1 MSRQY
6 QAGELLRLR
15 DSPLV
20 CKPAGLLP
28 TEEWMGPLP
37 DVSQRRPANRGKAED
52 SFTHDASMS
61 RRPAFEPRTIPR
73 GSTTVPE
80 DIVLGPP
87 KTAFASAS
95 GARNGSR
102 TLDSSNRTSYGPV
115 GDEAVKND
123 RYHAKE
129 RHTKDAQKADKE
141 GDKSRDTRLGNL
153 HNRKGTKE
161 DNEPWSGARQQK
173 GFSHDDAGNGRNGGR
188 DKDRENGGRE
198 PRIQRGFENHR
209 RDVDRE
215 GNGDSAARRNAPSRG
230 RFEPSWYRD
239 DDRQEGEPQEG
250 GKDNTKPRD
259 WRDKDR
265 GGFRG
270 PDREWNKAVK
280 PEQDP
285 EWMDEPEPEEKK
297 QAHTQEDFQ
306 RWKERMKAT
315 SGPLSPTEQRPN
327 HERTLSNLSANAG
340 KGKFETPL
348 IADPQFDG
356 FFGLWSE
363 NNKDA
368 SKQGVQEQTNNPAN
382 KPNAPKPSKFTGF
395 FSPKPVAEVPVPE
408 PEPSQ
413 PPLSS
418 EATKDSSN
426 EDKEG
431 FQRILKLLDQQ
442 QPNSGKNGLPVREKP
457 PRDAPSS
464 QSAQPPR
471 SRESGGLE
479 SLLGSQHPKDA
490 PLPQNRDSEFLLK
503 LMQQTQQAR
512 PNINQSNSNNQRLDG
527 GPAPGILPFI
537 ISTREPNQVSGTL
550 PPGYINDSAREELQ
564 QRDRLNPTAPPER
577 KGVPPG
583 FFGGYPEILP
593 RNSGAGVISQSAL
606 SSGLQRPPGLE
617 QAPTVYAQNMQ
628 SQRQGMVPPPGFQAP
643 IRAHNPFPPGLMPN
657 ISSSNNPNERGPPY
671 GLRHVGPTGPAG
683 MPPPGFMTMN
693 PPAPGFPPAPFNQ
706 EGRMSPPGRLYYGPG
721 TQRQAMDGF
730 GEAANTFGMGG
741 QGILPGQYRR
751 QE

>member
-1 MSRQY
+1 M
-6 QAGELLRLR
+6 
-15 DSPLV
+15 
-20 CKPAGLLP
+20 
-28 TEEWMGPLP
+28 
-37 DVSQRRPANRGKAED
+37 
-52 SFTHDASMS
+52 
-61 RRPAFEPRTIPR
+61 
-73 GSTTVPE
+73 
-80 DIVLGPP
+80 LGPP

-95 GARNGSR
+95 GARNGNK
-102 TLDSSNRTSYGPV
+102 TLESSNRTTYGPV
-115 GDEAVKND
+115 DDEAVKND
-123 RYHAKE
+123 RFHTKE
-129 RHTKDAQKADKE
+129 RHNKDAHKAEKE

-153 HNRKGTKE
+153 HNRRGIKD

-173 GFSHDDAGNGRNGGR
+173 GFSHDDANNGRNGGR

-198 PRIQRGFENHR
+198 PRIQRGFDHR

-215 GNGDSAARRNAPSRG
+215 GNGDNATRRNAPGRG

-239 DDRQEGEPQEG
+239 DDRQEGESQKG
-250 GKDNTKPRD
+250 GKDTTKPRD
-259 WRDKDR
+259 WRDKER
-265 GGFRG
+265 GGLRG

-297 QAHTQEDFQ
+297 QTHTQEDFQ

-315 SGPLSPTEQRPN
+315 NGPNQDLPLSPTEQRPN
-327 HERTLSNLSANAG
+327 HERTLSNLSASAG

-348 IADPQFDG
+348 IADPHFDG

-363 NNKDA
+363 NNKDL
-368 SKQGVQEQTNNPAN
+368 SKQGVQEQSNNTVN

-395 FSPKPVAEVPVPE
+395 FSPKPVPELPE

-413 PPLSS
+413 PPQPI

-442 QPNSGKNGLPVREKP
+442 QPNSGRAGSSVREKA
-457 PRDAPSS
+457 PRDIPSS
-464 QSAQPPR
+464 QSAHPPR

-490 PLPQNRDSEFLLK
+490 PLPQNRDSEYLLK

-512 PNINQSNSNNQRLDG
+512 PNVNHSNSNNQRLDG
-527 GPAPGILPFI
+527 GPAPGILPFL
-537 ISTREPNQVSGTL
+537 ISPREPNQHTSGAGL
-550 PPGYINDSAREELQ
+550 PPGFVNDSTREELQ
-564 QRDRLNPTAPPER
+564 HRDRLNPTVPSER
-577 KGVPPG
+577 KGMPLG
-583 FFGGYPEILP
+583 YFGGYPDILP

-617 QAPTVYAQNMQ
+617 QAPNVYVQNMQ
-628 SQRQGMVPPPGFQAP
+628 SQRQGMVPPPPGFPAP

-657 ISSSNNPNERGPPY
+657 ISNSNNPNERGPPY
-671 GLRHVGPTGPAG
+671 GLRAVGPTGPTA
-683 MPPPGFMTMN
+683 MSPPGFMTMN
-693 PPAPGFPPAPFNQ
+693 PPPPGFPPAPFNQ

-721 TQRQAMDGF
+721 TQRQPMDGF
-730 GEAANTFGMGG
+730 GEAANNFGMGG

>member
-1 MSRQY
+1 M
-6 QAGELLRLR
+6 
-15 DSPLV
+15 
-20 CKPAGLLP
+20 
-28 TEEWMGPLP
+28 
-37 DVSQRRPANRGKAED
+37 
-52 SFTHDASMS
+52 
-61 RRPAFEPRTIPR
+61 
-73 GSTTVPE
+73 PE

-95 GARNGSR
+95 GARNGAR
-102 TLDSSNRTSYGPV
+102 TLDPSNRATHGPPD
-115 GDEAVKND
+115 DEAVKSD
-123 RYHAKE
+123 RFHAKE
-129 RHTKDAQKADKE
+129 RHIRDAQKAEKE
-141 GDKSRDTRLGNL
+141 GDRSRDNRLGNL

-161 DNEPWSGARQQK
+161 DNEPWSGTRQQK
-173 GFSHDDAGNGRNGGR
+173 GFSHDDTGNGRNGGR

-198 PRIQRGFENHR
+198 PRIQRGFENRR

-215 GNGDSAARRNAPSRG
+215 GNGDNATRRNGPGRG

-239 DDRQEGEPQEG
+239 EDRQEGEPQES
-250 GKDNTKPRD
+250 GKATSKPRD

-265 GGFRG
+265 GGLRG

-297 QAHTQEDFQ
+297 QTHTQEDFQ
-306 RWKERMKAT
+306 RWKERMKANGPHQD
-315 SGPLSPTEQRPN
+315 SPLSPTEQRPN
-327 HERTLSNLSANAG
+327 HERTLSSLSANTG

-348 IADPQFDG
+348 IADSHFDG

-368 SKQGVQEQTNNPAN
+368 SKQGAQEQSNGPVN

-395 FSPKPVAEVPVPE
+395 FSPKPVVEVPA

-413 PPLSS
+413 LPQPS

-442 QPNSGKNGLPVREKP
+442 QPNSGRNGLPVREKP

-464 QSAQPPR
+464 QAAHPPR

-490 PLPQNRDSEFLLK
+490 ALPQNRDSEFLLK

-512 PNINQSNSNNQRLDG
+512 PNINQSNSNNQRSDG

-537 ISTREPNQVSGTL
+537 ISQREPNQQVSGAGL
-550 PPGYINDSAREELQ
+550 QPGFASDSTREELQ
-564 QRDRLNPTAPPER
+564 HRDRLNPTAPPER
-577 KGVPPG
+577 KGMPPG
-583 FFGGYPEILP
+583 FFGGYPDMLP
-593 RNSGAGVISQSAL
+593 RNPSAGVISQSAL
-606 SSGLQRPPGLE
+606 STGLQRPPGLE
-617 QAPTVYAQNMQ
+617 QAPTAYVQNIQ
-628 SQRQGMVPPPGFQAP
+628 SQRQSMVPPPPGFQAP
-643 IRAHNPFPPGLMPN
+643 VRAHNPFPPGLMPN
-657 ISSSNNPNERGPPY
+657 ISNSNNPNERGPPY
-671 GLRHVGPTGPAG
+671 GLRHVGPTGPTG
-683 MPPPGFMTMN
+683 MPPPGFMNMN
-693 PPAPGFPPAPFNQ
+693 PAEPGFPPVPFNQ
-706 EGRMSPPGRLYYGPG
+706 EGRMSPPSRLYYGPG

-730 GEAANTFGMGG
+730 GEAAPTYNIGG

>member
-1 MSRQY
+1 M
-6 QAGELLRLR
+6 
-15 DSPLV
+15 
-20 CKPAGLLP
+20 
-28 TEEWMGPLP
+28 
-37 DVSQRRPANRGKAED
+37 
-52 SFTHDASMS
+52 
-61 RRPAFEPRTIPR
+61 
-73 GSTTVPE
+73 PE

-95 GARNGSR
+95 GARNGTR
-102 TLDSSNRTSYGPV
+102 NLDSSNRTSYGPAD
-115 GDEAVKND
+115 DEAVKND

-129 RHTKDAQKADKE
+129 RHIKDAQKPEKD

-153 HNRKGTKE
+153 HNRKGIKE

-173 GFSHDDAGNGRNGGR
+173 GFSHDDANNGRNGGR

-215 GNGDSAARRNAPSRG
+215 GNGDSATRRNVPGRG

-239 DDRQEGEPQEG
+239 DDRQEGESQKG

-265 GGFRG
+265 GGLRG
-270 PDREWNKAVK
+270 SEREWKAAK

-285 EWMDEPEPEEKK
+285 EWMDDQEPEQKK
-297 QAHTQEDFQ
+297 QPHTQEDFQ
-306 RWKERMKAT
+306 RWKEQIKAT
-315 SGPLSPTEQRPN
+315 TNRPNQDLPLSPTEQRPN

-348 IADPQFDG
+348 IADPNFDG

-363 NNKDA
+363 NNNDA
-368 SKQGVQEQTNNPAN
+368 SKQGVQEQSNNPAN
-382 KPNAPKPSKFTGF
+382 KPNVPKPSKFTGF
-395 FSPKPVAEVPVPE
+395 FSPKPVPEVPE

-413 PPLSS
+413 PPQPT

-442 QPNSGKNGLPVREKP
+442 QPNSGRNGLPIREKA
-457 PRDAPSS
+457 PRETPS
-464 QSAQPPR
+464 QSAHPPR

-512 PNINQSNSNNQRLDG
+512 PNVNQSNSSSQRLDG
-527 GPAPGILPFI
+527 GPAPGILPFV
-537 ISTREPNQVSGTL
+537 ISPREPNQQPSNAGL
-550 PPGYINDSAREELQ
+550 PPGFVNDSTRDDLQ
-564 QRDRLNPTAPPER
+564 HRDRLNPTVPPER
-577 KGVPPG
+577 KGLPPAY
-583 FFGGYPEILP
+583 FGGYPDILP
-593 RNSGAGVISQSAL
+593 RNPGAGVISQSAQ

-617 QAPTVYAQNMQ
+617 QAPTVYVQNMQ
-628 SQRQGMVPPPGFQAP
+628 SQRQGMVPPPPGFQAP
-643 IRAHNPFPPGLMPN
+643 IRTHNPFPPGLMPN
-657 ISSSNNPNERGPPY
+657 ISNSNNPNERGPPY
-671 GLRHVGPTGPAG
+671 GLRPVGPTGPTA
-683 MPPPGFMTMN
+683 MPPPGFISMN
-693 PPAPGFPPAPFNQ
+693 PPPPGFPPAPFNQ

-730 GEAANTFGMGG
+730 GEAANNFGMGG